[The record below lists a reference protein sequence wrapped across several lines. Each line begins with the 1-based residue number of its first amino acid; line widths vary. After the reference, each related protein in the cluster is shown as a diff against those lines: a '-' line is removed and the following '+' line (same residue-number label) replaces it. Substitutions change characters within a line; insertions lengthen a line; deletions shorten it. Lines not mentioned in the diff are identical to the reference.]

1 MNAIDKMS
9 MLNKSIDIF
18 NYAIRIICVIILKQ
32 KIFAFAYLFA

>member
-18 NYAIRIICVIILKQ
+18 NYAIRHCCPLKVVDDYY
-32 KIFAFAYLFA
+32 KV